1 MRFDRLE
8 NLRKAKGITN
18 TFLCS
23 LVGQR
28 RQYITDSKNKNINI
42 PSEYIKKWAE
52 ALGTTPEYLNG
63 KTDIKEKPVFD
74 LPGAFE
80 LGEFATIEL
89 VANIRAGYDGAAIAD
104 VSELISVPALMLKGY
119 PPEECKA
126 FIVVGNS
133 MYPKFEEG
141 DYVIVHIQS
150 SVDSGDT
157 AVIIYNGDEA
167 SIKKIR
173 YVYGEDW
180 LEMIPTNPEYMT
192 KRIEGEDIQSCHIY
206 GKVISMM
213 RL

>member
-1 MRFDRLE
+1 MVNRIKKLCKD
-8 NLRKAKGITN
+8 KGISIQKLEQEVGLSNGSIGKWDISSPKADNLKKIASYFGVSIDYLSGLTN
-18 TFLCS
+18 
-23 LVGQR
+23 
-28 RQYITDSKNKNINI
+28 Y
-42 PSEYIKKWAE
+42 P
-52 ALGTTPEYLNG
+52 
-63 KTDIKEKPVFD
+63 KE

-141 DYVIVHIQS
+141 DYVIVHVQS

-157 AVIIYNGDEA
+157 AVIIYNDDEA

-180 LEMIPTNPEYMT
+180 LEMIPANPEYMT
-192 KRIEGEDIQSCHIY
+192 KRIEGEDIQSCHVY